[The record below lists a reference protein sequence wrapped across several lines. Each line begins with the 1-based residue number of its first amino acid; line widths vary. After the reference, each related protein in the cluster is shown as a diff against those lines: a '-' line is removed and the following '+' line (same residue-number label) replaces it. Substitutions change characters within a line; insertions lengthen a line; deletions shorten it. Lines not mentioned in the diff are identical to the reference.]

1 MRCLHFPLLKVMRTL
16 LLLLGVS
23 IYAVG
28 LSHSVSIA
36 QGSPGQP
43 SAPTGAGNTGAAPAD
58 PNSPS
63 ALAIQVPSSGPKAGS
78 PDPSGL
84 SLREADGYF
93 YSPGG
98 RRDPFAAITGR
109 GAGSLGEEELPPLQR
124 ATLTELNLIGIM
136 WGGFGYVAMVQT
148 PDGKGYTVTRGTRIG
163 PNKGVVRAVTDK
175 AIVVEEQFTDIYGK
189 KQVREFVKPLHAEEG
204 SK

>member
-1 MRCLHFPLLKVMRTL
+1 M
-16 LLLLGVS
+16 
-23 IYAVG
+23 
-28 LSHSVSIA
+28 A
-36 QGSPGQP
+36 QGLPGQP
-43 SAPTGAGNTGAAPAD
+43 STPSDAGNTGAAPAG
-58 PNSPS
+58 PNSAS
-63 ALAIQVPSSGPKAGS
+63 ALAVQVPSSGPKAVS
-78 PDPSGL
+78 PGASGL
-84 SLREADGYF
+84 NLRDPGEYF

-98 RRDPFAAITGR
+98 RRDPFAAIVER
-109 GAGSLGEEELPPLQR
+109 GAGALGEDELPPLQR

-189 KQVREFVKPLHAEEG
+189 KQVREFVKPLHAEEEG

>member
-1 MRCLHFPLLKVMRTL
+1 MLLV
-16 LLLLGVS
+16 LGVS

-28 LSHSVSIA
+28 LSHSVSMA
-36 QGSPGQP
+36 QGSPGRP
-43 SAPTGAGNTGAAPAD
+43 SDAGNTGAAPGN
-58 PNSPS
+58 PNSAS
-63 ALAIQVPSSGPKAGS
+63 ALAVQVPSSGPKAVS

-84 SLREADGYF
+84 SLRDPGGYF

-98 RRDPFAAITGR
+98 RRDPFAALSER
-109 GAGSLGEEELPPLQR
+109 GSGDLSEEELPPLQR